1 MTDLSN
7 EENNNIPASEE
18 GETPEP
24 KAPLRLASVP
34 PKSPGFESTQK
45 IHNPQVNTPIQTSPN
60 VESQSAPAPAKVAFA
75 TKPTTSEAVPDP
87 SISIDEDINPTP
99 PISLIIVDVLTA
111 AVSLAFTV
119 LILQDI
125 LPFLK

>member
-1 MTDLSN
+1 MTDLSD
-7 EENNNIPASEE
+7 EENNNIPASKEE
-18 GETPEP
+18 GNPEP
-24 KAPLRLASVP
+24 KAPLRLASAP
-34 PKSPGFESTQK
+34 PKNSDFESTQK
-45 IHNPQVNTPIQTSPN
+45 IHNSQVNTPIQTSPN

-75 TKPTTSEAVPDP
+75 TKPTTSAAVPDP

-99 PISLIIVDVLTA
+99 PISLLIVDAIA
-111 AVSLAFTV
+111 ATVALAFTV

>member
-1 MTDLSN
+1 MTDLSD
-7 EENNNIPASEE
+7 EENYNAPASKE
-18 GETPEP
+18 GENPEP
-24 KAPLRLASVP
+24 KALLRLASAP
-34 PKSPGFESTQK
+34 PKNSAFESTQK